1 MSDGASVVEISDKSV
16 VSVWRQGT
24 IASAQKTLD
33 NIVYMMK
40 RETTERFTAR
50 IQKLIDEAVDGSA
63 TTSDIASLSLYVD
76 LLQRYENNG
85 AFCDLKELS
94 ERLNAHDLHIS
105 IISELRLAEEE
116 NVA

>member
-1 MSDGASVVEISDKSV
+1 MSDSASVVEINDKSV
-16 VSVWRQGT
+16 VSVWNQAT

-33 NIVYMMK
+33 NTVYTMK
-40 RETTERFTAR
+40 RETTERFAAR

-94 ERLNAHDLHIS
+94 ERLNAHDLHVS
-105 IISELRLAEEE
+105 LSDSSLYEEE
-116 NVA
+116 VA